1 MRKEYSET
9 EKIVISN
16 IIYFRT
22 KANMTQ
28 EELSKCLNK
37 REYFIKE
44 LESQNKFRRELN
56 ISLISK
62 ISSILNEPVKE
73 FFVLHNDET

>member
-1 MRKEYSET
+1 MRKEYSKT

-28 EELSKCLNK
+28 EELSKRLNK

-62 ISSILNEPVKE
+62 ISSILNVSVKE
-73 FFVLHNDET
+73 FFVSHNDET

>member
-1 MRKEYSET
+1 MRKEYSKT

-28 EELSKCLNK
+28 EELSKRLNK

-62 ISSILNEPVKE
+62 ISSILNVPVKE
-73 FFVLHNDET
+73 FFVSHNDET